1 MKVIELLKLR
11 FVNFKGCKDFTI
23 DFKNR
28 TNIFGANAT
37 GKTTIIDVF
46 MWLMFDKDSTGASK
60 FQIRPLDENGNQID
74 NVGIMVEATLVV
86 DGKEVVLKKTQKQNW
101 VKKRGTDVSEL
112 QGNVNSFEINT
123 YPKAEKEYKE
133 YISSL
138 VDEELFKLITNPQVF
153 ASLPWK
159 KQREVL
165 TKLVSEVSD
174 FEIAQGDAK
183 FAGLLQELEQASTDD
198 IQKKYGKALSEWKKK
213 QIELPARIDEVSK
226 QITDIDVSDL
236 ELQKNCLKEQIEE
249 TENQYSDSE
258 SAIKEY
264 DKASSEII
272 RLKGEMSSIFEK
284 ANECLNAD
292 RKAIQKRIDDAKDG
306 FEKAR
311 SQTKLSESRIEQLN
325 KSIEQ
330 NEAEKVRLQ
339 GSWKEE
345 KGKSFVVFE
354 EFPSFDENALICP
367 TCGQEL
373 TEELKNKKITD
384 YEERKKQRKTDY
396 DNSKKLFE
404 DKQKERLTAIEEQ
417 GNTIVWKIKKDK
429 SEIEQIE
436 AQMKQS
442 KEDSVRFVGEQN
454 KAMEELSKLP
464 QSADLSDNQVYE
476 ALQLQVA
483 NLEQSLQSMDTG
495 ANYRNQLKIRISG
508 LREELSM
515 VEKKISSADNTAV
528 EERIEELQTEQKEIG
543 QKVADQEKMIYLL
556 EEFIRAKMNR
566 ISESIS
572 AKFKTVSWKLFDM
585 QLNGGM
591 KEMCECTVGGVPYSS
606 LNSSHKIIAGLDIIS
621 SLSALYGVSAPI
633 FIDNAEALNDFNI
646 PEMDCQMALL
656 KVSDDAELRIEVA

>member
-11 FVNFKGCKDFTI
+11 FVNFKGCRDFTI

-46 MWLMFDKDSTGASK
+46 MWLMFDKDSTVASK

-74 NVGIMVEATLVV
+74 NVEIMVEATLVV

-165 TKLVSEVSD
+165 MKLVSEVSD

-264 DKASSEII
+264 DKASAEII
-272 RLKGEMSSIFEK
+272 HLKGEMRGIFEK
-284 ANECLNAD
+284 ANESLDTD

-325 KSIEQ
+325 KSVEQ
-330 NEAEKVRLQ
+330 GEVEKVRLQ
-339 GSWKEE
+339 GAWREE

-354 EFPSFDENALICP
+354 ELPSFDENALICP

-373 TEELKNKKITD
+373 TEELKNKKIAD
-384 YEERKKQRKTDY
+384 YEERKKQHKTDS

-404 DKQKERLTAIEEQ
+404 DKQKERLAAIEEQ
-417 GNTIVWKIKKDK
+417 GNAIVGKIKKDK

-436 AQMKQS
+436 IQMKQS

-454 KAMEELSKLP
+454 KAMEELAELP
-464 QSADLSDNQVYE
+464 QSSDLSNNQEYE
-476 ALQLQVA
+476 ALQLQAA

-495 ANYRNQLKIRISG
+495 ANYRSQLKIKLSG
-508 LREELSM
+508 LREELST

-528 EERIEELQTEQKEIG
+528 EERIEQLRSEQKEIG
-543 QKVADQEKMIYLL
+543 QKVADQDKMIYLL

-566 ISESIS
+566 ISESIN

-606 LNSSHKIIAGLDIIS
+606 LNNGHKIVAGLDIIS

-646 PEMDCQMALL
+646 PEMDCQMVLL
-656 KVSDDAELRIEVA
+656 KVSDDVELRIEVA